1 MSRTGFSS
9 SIRMRQQAGYI
20 PVIPDIKCRS
30 PKEGDLLR
38 GRDPVVTAKLLV
50 DAGAPVLSV
59 VTESDNFGGSLELLE
74 QVIRETGVP
83 VLRKDFI
90 NSREDLIVTRDI
102 GASAILLISSM
113 LTQEQLNFLYEAAIE
128 LGLEPLVET
137 HSIAEILY
145 ASKLGAGLVGIN
157 NRNIVELEL
166 DDGTVEA
173 TASLAAYK
181 PEGCLLISESAIA
194 TQTDANSAVLAGAD
208 AVLVGTSLWQ
218 AEDMLA
224 LYAELSQRIS

>member
-1 MSRTGFSS
+1 MVKTEFSN
-9 SIRMRQQAGYI
+9 SIRIRQQAGYI

-59 VTESDNFGGSLELLE
+59 VTKSDNFGGSLELLE

-113 LTQEQLNFLYEAAIE
+113 LNQEQLEYLYEAAIE

-137 HSIAEILY
+137 HSIAEIQY
-145 ASKLGAGLVGIN
+145 AAKLGAGLVGIN

-181 PEGCLLISESAIA
+181 PEGCVLISESAIA
-194 TQTDANSAVLAGAD
+194 TPADANSAVLAGAD

-224 LYAELSQRIS
+224 LYAELSQRKS

>member
-1 MSRTGFSS
+1 MFKTEFSS
-9 SIRMRQQAGYI
+9 SIRIRQQAGYI
-20 PVIPDIKCRS
+20 PVVPDIKCKS

-38 GRDPVVTAKLLV
+38 GRDPVATARLLV
-50 DAGAPVLSV
+50 DEGAPVLSV
-59 VTESDNFGGSLELLE
+59 VTESENFGGSLELLE

-90 NSREDLIVTRDI
+90 SRREDLIVTRDI

-113 LTQEQLNFLYEAAIE
+113 LNQEQLEYLYEAAIE

-137 HSIAEILY
+137 HSIAEIQY
-145 ASKLGAGLVGIN
+145 AAKLGAGLVGIN
-157 NRNIVELEL
+157 NRNIIELER

-181 PEGCLLISESAIA
+181 PEGCVLISESAIA
-194 TQTDANSAVLAGAD
+194 TQADANSAVLAGAD

-218 AEDMLA
+218 AEDMLT
-224 LYAELSQRIS
+224 LYAELSQRKS

>member
-1 MSRTGFSS
+1 MFKTEFSNC
-9 SIRMRQQAGYI
+9 IRKCQQAGYI

-38 GRDPVVTAKLLV
+38 GRDPVVTARLLV

-59 VTESDNFGGSLELLE
+59 VTENENFGGSLELLE
-74 QVIRETGVP
+74 QVIKESGVP

-113 LTQEQLNFLYEAAIE
+113 LTQEQLEYLYEAAIE

-137 HSIAEILY
+137 HSIAEIQY
-145 ASKLGAGLVGIN
+145 AAKLGAGLVGIN
-157 NRNIVELEL
+157 NRNIIELEI

-181 PEGCLLISESAIA
+181 PEGCVLISESAIA
-194 TQTDANSAVLAGAD
+194 TRADAHSAVLAGAD

-224 LYAELSQRIS
+224 LYAELSQRKS

>member
-1 MSRTGFSS
+1 MADYGFSS
-9 SIRMRQQAGYI
+9 RIRAKRQAGFI
-20 PVIPDIKCRS
+20 PVIPDIKCKS

-38 GRDPVVTAKLLV
+38 GRDPVATARLLV

-59 VTESDNFGGSLELLE
+59 VTESENFGGSLELLE

-90 NSREDLIVTRDI
+90 SSREDLIVTCDI

-113 LTQEQLNFLYEAAIE
+113 LTQEQLLFFYEAAIE

-137 HSIAEILY
+137 HSIAEIQY
-145 ASKLGAGLVGIN
+145 AARLGAGLVGIN

-194 TQTDANSAVLAGAD
+194 TQADANSAVLAGAD

>member
-1 MSRTGFSS
+1 MFKTEFSN
-9 SIRMRQQAGYI
+9 SIRIRQQAGYI
-20 PVIPDIKCRS
+20 PVIPDIKCKS

-38 GRDPVVTAKLLV
+38 GRDPVVTARLLV
-50 DAGAPVLSV
+50 EAGAPVLSV
-59 VTESDNFGGSLELLE
+59 VTESENFGGSLELLE

-113 LTQEQLNFLYEAAIE
+113 LNQEQLEYLYEAAIE

-137 HSIAEILY
+137 HSISEIKY
-145 ASKLGAGLVGIN
+145 AAKLGAGLVGIN
-157 NRNIVELEL
+157 NRNIIELER

-181 PEGCLLISESAIA
+181 PEGCVLISESAIA
-194 TQTDANSAVLAGAD
+194 TQADANSAVLAGAD

-218 AEDMLA
+218 AEDMLT
-224 LYAELSQRIS
+224 LYAELSQRKS

>member
-1 MSRTGFSS
+1 MVKTEFSN
-9 SIRMRQQAGYI
+9 SIRIRQQAGYI

-38 GRDPVVTAKLLV
+38 GRDPVATARQLV
-50 DAGAPVLSV
+50 DAGVPVLSV

-90 NSREDLIVTRDI
+90 NSREDLVVTRDI

-113 LTQEQLNFLYEAAIE
+113 LTQEQLLFFYKAAIE

>member
-1 MSRTGFSS
+1 MVKTEFSN
-9 SIRMRQQAGYI
+9 SIRIRQQAGYI

-38 GRDPVVTAKLLV
+38 GRDPVATARQLV

-90 NSREDLIVTRDI
+90 NSREDLVVTRDI

-113 LTQEQLNFLYEAAIE
+113 LTQEQLLFFYKAAIE

-218 AEDMLA
+218 AEDMLD
-224 LYAELSQRIS
+224 LYAELSQKIS

>member
-1 MSRTGFSS
+1 MVKTEFSN
-9 SIRMRQQAGYI
+9 SIRIRQQAGYI

-38 GRDPVVTAKLLV
+38 GRDPVATARQLV

-59 VTESDNFGGSLELLE
+59 VTESENFGGSLELLE
-74 QVIRETGVP
+74 QVIRDTGVP

-90 NSREDLIVTRDI
+90 SSREDLIVTRDI

-113 LTQEQLNFLYEAAIE
+113 LNQEQLLFFHKAAIE

-137 HSIAEILY
+137 HSIAEIQY
-145 ASKLGAGLVGIN
+145 AVKLGAGLVGIN

-181 PEGCLLISESAIA
+181 PEGCVLISESAIVTRA
-194 TQTDANSAVLAGAD
+194 DAQNAVLAGAD

-224 LYAELSQRIS
+224 LYAELSQITS

>member
-1 MSRTGFSS
+1 VIMVKTEFSN
-9 SIRMRQQAGYI
+9 SIRIRQQAGYI

-38 GRDPVVTAKLLV
+38 GRDPVATARQLV

-90 NSREDLIVTRDI
+90 NSREDLVVTRDI

-113 LTQEQLNFLYEAAIE
+113 LTQEQLLFFYEAAIE

-157 NRNIVELEL
+157 
-166 DDGTVEA
+166 DGTVEA

>member
-1 MSRTGFSS
+1 MFKTEFSNC
-9 SIRMRQQAGYI
+9 IRKCQQAGYI

-38 GRDPVVTAKLLV
+38 GRDPVVTARLLV

-59 VTESDNFGGSLELLE
+59 VTENENFGGSLELLE
-74 QVIRETGVP
+74 QVIREIGVP

-90 NSREDLIVTRDI
+90 SSREDLIVTRDI

-113 LTQEQLNFLYEAAIE
+113 LNQEQLEYLYEAAIE

-137 HSIAEILY
+137 HSIAEIQY
-145 ASKLGAGLVGIN
+145 AAKLGAGLVGIN
-157 NRNIVELEL
+157 NRNIIELEL

-181 PEGCLLISESAIA
+181 PEGCVLISESAIA
-194 TQTDANSAVLAGAD
+194 TQADANSAIQAGAD

-218 AEDMLA
+218 AEDMLT
-224 LYAELSQRIS
+224 LYAELSQRKS

>member
-1 MSRTGFSS
+1 MFKTEFSN
-9 SIRMRQQAGYI
+9 SIRIRQQAGYI
-20 PVIPDIKCRS
+20 PVVPDIKCKS

-38 GRDPVVTAKLLV
+38 GRDPVATARLLV
-50 DAGAPVLSV
+50 DEGAPVLSV
-59 VTESDNFGGSLELLE
+59 VTESENFGGSLELLE

-90 NSREDLIVTRDI
+90 SRREDLIVTRDI

-113 LTQEQLNFLYEAAIE
+113 LNQEQLEYLYEAAIE

-137 HSIAEILY
+137 HSIAEIQY
-145 ASKLGAGLVGIN
+145 AAKLGAGLVGIN
-157 NRNIVELEL
+157 NRNIIELER

-181 PEGCLLISESAIA
+181 PEGCVLISESAIA
-194 TQTDANSAVLAGAD
+194 TQADANSAVLAGAD

-218 AEDMLA
+218 AEDMLT
-224 LYAELSQRIS
+224 LYAELSQRKS